1 MGQCSISILYLPRLK
16 NTPSLGWSRCM
27 TASCQKKDRKRYY
40 VSVLSSMGT
49 ESIHPSIHPS
59 SHSSQV
65 TLTHTFRASNQPV
78 FVGMWEEA
86 GVSGENPP
94 RLGENMLTLHGMI
107 GVGTERTALLP
118 HGDRVFRGTT
128 VLPVFWVIEFYL
140 RWAWGLTCMSG
151 GVTHAGYNPEVIK
164 VISALSWERSCPM
177 PSKGVS
183 NNSYLHFYCNQLFD
197 WSIRIFIILLWV
209 LLWYPI

>member
-1 MGQCSISILYLPRLK
+1 MAPCGSSEVISEWWLCLGTFGRLLNRVQLSVTVFQPTLCFQTTDLKMGQCSISILYLPRLK

-78 FVGMWEEA
+78 FVGLWEEA

-151 GVTHAGYNPEVIK
+151 GVTQ
-164 VISALSWERSCPM
+164 R
-177 PSKGVS
+177 
-183 NNSYLHFYCNQLFD
+183 
-197 WSIRIFIILLWV
+197 
-209 LLWYPI
+209 